1 MPCVI
6 SFTVETDGR
15 LVTGE
20 TLREAIETVDRGDRR
35 AIRPTS

>member
-15 LVTGE
+15 LPTGE
-20 TLREAIETVDRGDRR
+20 TLAHAIETVDARDRQGR
-35 AIRPTS
+35 RPIT